1 MFFMNDL
8 FCGKIFACVFFDT
21 IVLCTITPAWK
32 YAMQFCEVENDEE

>member
-1 MFFMNDL
+1 M
-8 FCGKIFACVFFDT
+8 IFSVEKSSLVYFVFFDT